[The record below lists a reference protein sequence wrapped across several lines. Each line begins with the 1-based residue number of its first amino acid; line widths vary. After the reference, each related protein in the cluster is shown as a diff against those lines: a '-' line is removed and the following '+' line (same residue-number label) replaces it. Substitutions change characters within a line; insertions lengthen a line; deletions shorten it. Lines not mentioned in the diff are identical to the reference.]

1 MHVRQSISLVVVI
14 TERRPIHGF
23 MKVYEPSGGSKLSG
37 LNPTNGEEEE
47 EGEDGTVDDYDLRH
61 VAKESHIPNHNV
73 SGKGARRRL
82 NRD

>member
-1 MHVRQSISLVVVI
+1 
-14 TERRPIHGF
+14 

-37 LNPTNGEEEE
+37 VGATVGGGGGEEEE
-47 EGEDGTVDDYDLRH
+47 EGDDGTVDDYDLRH

-73 SGKGARRRL
+73 SGGARRRV